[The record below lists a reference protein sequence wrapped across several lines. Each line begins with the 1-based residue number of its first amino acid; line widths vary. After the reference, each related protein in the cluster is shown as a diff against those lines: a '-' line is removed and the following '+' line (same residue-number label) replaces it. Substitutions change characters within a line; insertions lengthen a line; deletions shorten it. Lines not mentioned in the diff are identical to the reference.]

1 MKIDSLKHAVFAGGL
16 GLFPLLAQTTSKLP
30 ADNRE
35 VITLDKLVIQSA
47 ATPTANTLA
56 DKQQISLQS
65 PGSSVIQAIKF
76 IPGVNLSQGD
86 AFGGDDWS
94 TRVSIRGFTE
104 GQLGWTVDGVTTG
117 YSSYGG
123 GAKPNRYVEIE
134 NLAAVS
140 VSQGATDIRS
150 GSTQALGGTLAYFT
164 DAPANEFG
172 INTKMTFGSFNA
184 SRAFVRADTGKFA
197 NGSSTAF
204 LSFSAQQSDNW
215 VGNYVGGDAALN
227 KHIHL
232 GTKIVTK
239 FGEAK
244 LTTYASL
251 DNVAPEI
258 NFQGVSTSQFAVDPR
273 NDLLTFRFT
282 GNPSIDQNYA
292 PTWTTIRTNSLVY
305 TKLEAEIGSGLR
317 LSLQPYWAH
326 QQGKGQFLPPYQVRR
341 YDLAGNISN
350 LGNYTAPGKPGL
362 VFFADGAGKD
372 IFPVNPSTNEPASN
386 PFNIGTYTWLPGAQQ
401 TSAKPISSAR
411 FSRYLNNRYGENLSF
426 DFKLNE
432 DNRFVFGMWNEL
444 QTRERYRTWHAVADA
459 TINATFKQTAYLE
472 SFHWKYRTAT
482 HMFYAQEQFTAG
494 ALTLTAGLKYF
505 NITFKGTESLL
516 QSDGSTYSKS
526 IDSNSPVLPAIGAV
540 YKIDD
545 RQQLFT
551 GITRNF
557 NAVKDTLFSDNV
569 TAGSTDYSRV
579 KPEKAD
585 NFDLG
590 YRFSERD
597 LALTATVFYIK
608 YTDKIVALSGA
619 AAKDYTNTAGSVIA
633 NIGGTESYGAEI
645 AANYRLGAGFSFLG
659 SVSSTHAIYT
669 ADTPDGTIIKGKRV
683 VDTPDNIMS
692 YGLLYNHRGLSAGL
706 MGKTTGKLYGSYS
719 NDSFAKGAT
728 TADFNFEYTRR
739 FAGSDFIRSLTF
751 GLNIA
756 NVLDKTYLGAVSI
769 NDQGYVKSDAKGTT
783 MLYNIGAP
791 RTLAVSIAIGF

>member
-1 MKIDSLKHAVFAGGL
+1 
-16 GLFPLLAQTTSKLP
+16 
-30 ADNRE
+30 
-35 VITLDKLVIQSA
+35 
-47 ATPTANTLA
+47 
-56 DKQQISLQS
+56 
-65 PGSSVIQAIKF
+65 
-76 IPGVNLSQGD
+76 
-86 AFGGDDWS
+86 
-94 TRVSIRGFTE
+94 
-104 GQLGWTVDGVTTG
+104 
-117 YSSYGG
+117 
-123 GAKPNRYVEIE
+123 
-134 NLAAVS
+134 
-140 VSQGATDIRS
+140 
-150 GSTQALGGTLAYFT
+150 
-164 DAPANEFG
+164 
-172 INTKMTFGSFNA
+172 
-184 SRAFVRADTGKFA
+184 
-197 NGSSTAF
+197 
-204 LSFSAQQSDNW
+204 
-215 VGNYVGGDAALN
+215 
-227 KHIHL
+227 
-232 GTKIVTK
+232 
-239 FGEAK
+239 
-244 LTTYASL
+244 
-251 DNVAPEI
+251 
-258 NFQGVSTSQFAVDPR
+258 
-273 NDLLTFRFT
+273 
-282 GNPSIDQNYA
+282 
-292 PTWTTIRTNSLVY
+292 
-305 TKLEAEIGSGLR
+305 
-317 LSLQPYWAH
+317 
-326 QQGKGQFLPPYQVRR
+326 
-341 YDLAGNISN
+341 
-350 LGNYTAPGKPGL
+350 
-362 VFFADGAGKD
+362 
-372 IFPVNPSTNEPASN
+372 
-386 PFNIGTYTWLPGAQQ
+386 
-401 TSAKPISSAR
+401 
-411 FSRYLNNRYGENLSF
+411 
-426 DFKLNE
+426 
-432 DNRFVFGMWNEL
+432 
-444 QTRERYRTWHAVADA
+444 
-459 TINATFKQTAYLE
+459 
-472 SFHWKYRTAT
+472 
-482 HMFYAQEQFTAG
+482 MFYAQEQFTAG